1 MKGDPRGNPRGYTK
15 MTQTLTRAEE
25 LRNDLDNMHFTKRC
39 LIKTL
44 ANLEL
49 VGKTNTWE
57 FQRTEINLNIL
68 NKNIKQVEAELEKV
82 EADEFNYDY

>member
-1 MKGDPRGNPRGYTK
+1 

-25 LRNDLDNMHFTKRC
+25 MRNDLDTLHYNKRY
-39 LIKTL
+39 LVQTL

-57 FQRTEINLNIL
+57 YQRAELNLNII
-68 NKNIKQVEAELEKV
+68 NKNIRRIEAELECV
-82 EADEFNYDY
+82 EENEIF